1 MAKAQFKLLL
11 FLVTVGLMLSS
22 VGTAYWYYVRVIRPE
37 MRVKSEIAGI
47 KESKLPTVDPGLRRF
62 DAAIDKIRA
71 GDVEAGRDALRTLVQ
86 QFPESETCREA
97 KRIISEMN
105 LDKLFSPTELDGK
118 VEHVVQPGGSL
129 NAIAVKYKTS
139 LDMIARMNGLRGSM
153 IHAGDR
159 LLIIPL
165 EFDFV
170 VHEAEKTVTILRKGR
185 FFAEFEAVEIR
196 LPPGFR
202 VPSEMKLTQKSAS
215 LDGKPVA
222 PTDAHYL
229 HAAKWVPA
237 SRPGVVLRPV
247 IVRDENAVAGAPVV
261 QEYGIF
267 LQPEDLEEIFA
278 LARAGASLSIVN

>member
-47 KESKLPTVDPGLRRF
+47 KDSKLPTIDPGLRRF
-62 DAAIDKIRA
+62 ETAVEKIRA
-71 GDVEAGRDALRTLVQ
+71 GEIEAGRDALRNLVQ
-86 QFPESETCREA
+86 QFPESATCREA

-118 VEHVVQPGGSL
+118 IEHVVQPGGSL
-129 NAIAVKYKTS
+129 NAIAGKHKTS
-139 LDMIARMNGLRGSM
+139 LDMIARMNGLRGST

-170 VHEAEKTVTILRKGR
+170 VHEAERTVTILRQGR
-185 FFAEFEAVEIR
+185 FFAEFEALEVR

-202 VPSEMKLTQKSAS
+202 VPAEMKLTQKSAS

-222 PTDAHYL
+222 PTDSHYL
-229 HAAKWVPA
+229 HADKWVPA
-237 SRPGVVLRPV
+237 SKPGVVFRPPAKQ
-247 IVRDENAVAGAPVV
+247 DPAAEANAPVV
-261 QEYGIF
+261 QEYGVF
-267 LQPEDLEEIFA
+267 LKPEDLEEIFA